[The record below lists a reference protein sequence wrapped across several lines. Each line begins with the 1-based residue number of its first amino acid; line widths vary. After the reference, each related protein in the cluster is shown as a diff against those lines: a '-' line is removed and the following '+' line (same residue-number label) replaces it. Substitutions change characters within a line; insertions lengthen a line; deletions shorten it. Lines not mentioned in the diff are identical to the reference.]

1 MSTTRS
7 PSRRA
12 PATDGAELVLLVHGV
27 EGGPGVAAR
36 HAADPRLREA
46 FAAVRV
52 ACLRG
57 EPALETVL
65 AAVRAPAVVV
75 PLLLARGYIFDWARE
90 RIARIRP
97 DLPVSA
103 PVGVHPGCAAL
114 MREMAMEAAAR
125 AGFDPA
131 RSVLLLV
138 GHGTPKHPET
148 RTTLERHAARLA
160 LESGFA
166 RVETAW
172 LECEPCLAAIVE
184 TLHGVPVV
192 AVGFFVDAGPHGRDD
207 VGAALAPLGGS
218 VVYAGPV
225 GLHPALPRLI
235 GDVARDALAAGEAAV
250 RAG

>member
-7 PSRRA
+7 PSRKA
-12 PATDGAELVLLVHGV
+12 PATEGAELVLLVHGV

-36 HAADPRLREA
+36 HAAAPELLEA

-57 EPALETVL
+57 EPALEDVL

-75 PLLLARGYIFDWARE
+75 PLLLATGYIHDWARE
-90 RIARIRP
+90 RIARLRP
-97 DLPVSA
+97 ELPVA
-103 PVGVHPGCAAL
+103 TPVGAHPACARL
-114 MREMAMEAAAR
+114 MREMAREAAAA
-125 AGFDPA
+125 AGLRPEA
-131 RSVLLLV
+131 SVLLLV

-160 LESGFA
+160 LAGGFA

-172 LECEPCLAAIVE
+172 LECEPCVQAVVE
-184 TLHGVPVV
+184 ALRGLPVV

-207 VGAALAPLGGS
+207 VRAALAPLGEAA
-218 VVYAGPV
+218 VYAGPLGV
-225 GLHPALPRLI
+225 HPGVPRLVL
-235 GDVARDALAAGEAAV
+235 DVAREALAAEP
-250 RAG
+250 AGG

>member
-1 MSTTRS
+1 M
-7 PSRRA
+7 
-12 PATDGAELVLLVHGV
+12 LLVHGV

-36 HAADPRLREA
+36 HAVDPRLREA
-46 FAAVRV
+46 FAAVRP

-65 AAVRAPAVVV
+65 AGVRAPAVVV

-114 MREMAMEAAAR
+114 MREMALGAAAQ

-131 RSVLLLV
+131 ASVLLLV

-166 RVETAW
+166 RVETAF
-172 LECEPCLAAIVE
+172 LECEPLVTEVVA
-184 TLHGVPVV
+184 TLGGASVV
-192 AVGFFVDAGPHGRDD
+192 AVAFFVDAGPHGRDD
-207 VGAALAPLGGS
+207 VGAALAPLGENAI
-218 VVYAGPV
+218 YAGPV

-235 GDVARDALAAGEAAV
+235 RDVARVALAAGEAAAV